1 MKKYC
6 ILPFSNIRIDAS
18 NGKQRYRPCCHYY
31 PTPPLDSIDGYLAS
45 DEIANLQNQLLTQD
59 ELPGGCAIC
68 KQTELHGN
76 ETSIR
81 LLHKTEK
88 VYTGFDIETLEIFPG
103 NVCNLRCI
111 MCNPKDSS
119 ALGQEYKKLG
129 WMENQSGTYE
139 DDRILEDLH
148 RFPNLKSVNLI
159 GGEFFLAKKN
169 LEILDFLIEK
179 NVGARIVTN
188 ATIITDEHLAK
199 LKQISNLNIQISID
213 GIGEIYEFIRYPANW
228 AQVNLN
234 ITRLKKELP
243 NASIHFN
250 AVIQPLNIQ
259 YIDQLID
266 YTNRK
271 MCVLTLTPIMY
282 PTWLTWEIL
291 LPDEIQLIIDVVK
304 DKVSKMHVTDA
315 QQKEVNGLIDIMLH
329 TTSNPNERIMFINR
343 VSQLMESRKIP
354 KESIEAAF
362 GNLTTLA
369 EEIIKKVNYE

>member
-31 PTPPLDSIDGYLAS
+31 PTPTLDSIDGYLAS
-45 DEIANLQNQLLTQD
+45 DEIDELQNQLLTQD
-59 ELPGGCAIC
+59 ELPSGCAIC

-129 WMENQSGTYE
+129 WMENQSGVYE

-159 GGEFFLAKKN
+159 GGEYFLAKKN

-179 NVGARIVTN
+179 NIGARIVTN
-188 ATIITDEHLAK
+188 ATIITDEHLTK

-213 GIGEIYEFIRYPANW
+213 GIGKIYEFIRYPANW
-228 AQVNLN
+228 TQVNSN
-234 ITRLKKELP
+234 ITRLKKELL

-250 AVIQPLNIQ
+250 AVIQPLSIQ
-259 YIDQLID
+259 YIDQLLD

-291 LPDEIQLIIDVVK
+291 LPNEIQLIIDVVN
-304 DKVSKMHVTDA
+304 DKISKMHVTDA

-329 TTSNPNERIMFINR
+329 TTSNHNERAMFVNR

-354 KESIEAAF
+354 KESIVAAF
-362 GNLTTLA
+362 GSLTALA